1 MILESMPFNKLNVLH
16 FHLSD
21 WGRVAVESKIYPQLT
36 AELVGERGG
45 FYTQVFSS
53 SLFWL
58 S

>member
-36 AELVGERGG
+36 SELVGERGG

-53 SLFWL
+53 SLF
-58 S
+58 